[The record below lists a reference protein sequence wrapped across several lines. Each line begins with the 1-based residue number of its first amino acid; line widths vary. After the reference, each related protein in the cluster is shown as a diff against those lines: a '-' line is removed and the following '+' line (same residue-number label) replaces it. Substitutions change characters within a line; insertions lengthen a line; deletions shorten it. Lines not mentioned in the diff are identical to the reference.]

1 MFAFT
6 IGANYIEKG
15 IAFKMQFGYCNVSF
29 IDFAGLQEWEMKGE
43 KGFIW
48 TLDSRIASGICM
60 AP

>member
-1 MFAFT
+1 
-6 IGANYIEKG
+6 
-15 IAFKMQFGYCNVSF
+15 MQFGYCNVSF

-48 TLDSRIASGICM
+48 TLDLRIASGICM